1 MATWWNL
8 ATATNRSLSDV
19 CVCVF
24 VFVCVFVCVCDSRL
38 SQSFTLLVED
48 QVKIVHNTSAQR
60 QI

>member
-8 ATATNRSLSDV
+8 ATATKHSLSDV
-19 CVCVF
+19 CDCVCDC
-24 VFVCVFVCVCDSRL
+24 VCVCVCDSRL

-48 QVKIVHNTSAQR
+48 QVKILHNTSAQR